1 MLSGIS
7 IWQLLIILLI
17 VLVLFGGKKLRN
29 MGSDLGDL
37 DACNHYKSTVF
48 NFAEHRQPDQYG
60 LITQTAGTHIPH
72 YAYVLLRPTSHPF

>member
-29 MGSDLGDL
+29 IGSDLG
-37 DACNHYKSTVF
+37 H
-48 NFAEHRQPDQYG
+48 G
-60 LITQTAGTHIPH
+60 LKDFKKAIKDDDKPKKE
-72 YAYVLLRPTSHPF
+72 SE